1 MRRYSTSADSSPEPA
16 NSLFP
21 AGGKPRSD
29 WQTVRNLL
37 PYVWHYKWRVMLA
50 LTCLVAA
57 KVANLG
63 VPVLM
68 KKLIDSMNIAPGDTA
83 ALLVVPVGLIV
94 AYGVLRL
101 SGTLFTE
108 LREILFS
115 KVTQSAVREIALQVF
130 RHLHALSLRFHLDR
144 QTGGMSRDIERGA
157 RGIQSLISYSLYS
170 ILPTLVEMSLVIGF
184 FVVRYDIWFAA
195 ITTCALVGYI
205 VFTIVVTEWRTHF
218 RRKMNELDSRANQK
232 AIDSLL
238 NFETVKYFGNEEY
251 EARRYDENLRTYR
264 TAAIRSQNSLSFL
277 NFGQQTII
285 ALGLIL
291 ILWRATVG
299 VAAGTLTL
307 GDLVLVNTLMI
318 QLYIPLNFLGVI
330 YREIKQSTTDMDR
343 MFVLL
348 GTNQEV
354 ADTPG
359 ALPLQVR
366 GAEVRFRHV
375 GFGYESNRVIL
386 DDVDFTIAAGTTTAV
401 VGHSGSG
408 KSTLARLLFRFY
420 DVTRGGIEVDGQDI
434 RNVRQ
439 SSLRASIGIVP
450 QDTVLFNDSI
460 YYNIAYGRPEATRDE
475 VIEAARAAQIDTFI
489 RELPQGYD
497 TPVGERGLKLSGG
510 EKQRVAIART
520 LLKNPPIL
528 VFDEATSALDSR
540 TEQAIQ
546 AELMRLAQNRTTL
559 LIAHRLSTVVHA
571 DQILVMDHGRIVE
584 RGTHAELMRA
594 NGRYAEMWLIQAR
607 SAAEGAVDGTVTAAS
622 PSDVLAIDV
631 GDATQDA

>member
-1 MRRYSTSADSSPEPA
+1 MRRYSTTAESAPTEPA
-16 NSLFP
+16 NALFKG
-21 AGGKPRSD
+21 AGAPRSD

-68 KKLIDSMNIAPGDTA
+68 KKLVDAMDIKAGDTA
-83 ALLVVPVGLIV
+83 ALLVVPVGLII

-101 SGTLFTE
+101 SGSLFTE

-144 QTGGMSRDIERGA
+144 QTGGMSRDIERGT

-184 FVVRYDIWFAA
+184 FFLHYDIWFAA
-195 ITTCALVGYI
+195 ITLCALVGYI
-205 VFTIVVTEWRTHF
+205 MFTIVVTEWRTHF

-264 TAAIRSQNSLSFL
+264 AAAIRSQNSLSFL
-277 NFGQQTII
+277 NFGQQAII
-285 ALGLIL
+285 ATGLIL

-299 VAAGTLTL
+299 VAAGKLTL

-330 YREIKQSTTDMDR
+330 YREIKQATTDMDR

-354 ADTPG
+354 ADSADAP
-359 ALPLQVR
+359 PLRVN

-386 DDVDFTIAAGTTTAV
+386 QDVDFTIAAGTTTAV

-420 DVTRGGIEVDGQDI
+420 DVTQGDIEVDGQDI
-434 RNVRQ
+434 RRVRQ
-439 SSLRASIGIVP
+439 STLRASIGIVP

-460 YYNIAYGRPEATRDE
+460 YYNIAYGRPEATREE
-475 VIEAARAAQIDTFI
+475 VIAAAQAAQIDHFI

-520 LLKNPPIL
+520 LLKNPPVL

-584 RGTHAELMRA
+584 RGTHADLMRA
-594 NGRYAEMWLIQAR
+594 NGRYAEMWQIQAR
-607 SAAEGAVDGTVTAAS
+607 NAAQGAPDADAH
-622 PSDVLAIDV
+622 DIEV